1 MTARKAAPKPKV
13 CIVINRA
20 KARLTAAAADKPV
33 NMAPANIPGTAII
46 KGLQAAMLD
55 ALVTAGGRAMT
66 RTELITASGASE
78 STARRPF
85 VDLRERELI
94 EVSERKSERNMQ
106 LITINTKGRKALWS
120 YRQAEANHTRGA
132 AATPAR
138 THISTEPY
146 TPTASAYYRNSGHHD
161 IHSHGVRC

>member
-1 MTARKAAPKPKV
+1 MTARKAAPKAKV

-33 NMAPANIPGTAII
+33 DMAPANIPGTAII

-94 EVSERKSERNMQ
+94 DVAERAGERGMQ
-106 LITINTKGRKALWS
+106 LITINAKGRKALWS
-120 YRQAEANHTRGA
+120 YHQAEANHTRH

-138 THISTEPY
+138 THISTDPY
-146 TPTASAYYRNSGHHD
+146 TPTASAYYRNSGHPH
-161 IHSHGVRC
+161 IASHGVRC